1 LNLFLNLLFKNFNK
15 VNLFPIIYN
24 IAMHNDNTHI
34 MKKLKNLFLSNEQI
48 KLLDNCITHNKT
60 IYRDD

>member
-1 LNLFLNLLFKNFNK
+1 
-15 VNLFPIIYN
+15 
-24 IAMHNDNTHI
+24 MHNDNTHI